1 MFKIMFVCHGNICRS
16 PMAEFVFKDIVKRQ
30 GRESD
35 FLIKSSATSNEEIGS
50 PVHYGTVR
58 KLSQYGIS
66 CAGKRAVR
74 LTREDYD
81 KYDLFVCMDSY
92 NLVNILK
99 IFGADSAGKIHL
111 MLEYV
116 GSNRD
121 VADPWYTGDFDKTYD
136 DIKSGCDAL
145 YKFLCQQ
152 VLK

>member
-1 MFKIMFVCHGNICRS
+1 
-16 PMAEFVFKDIVKRQ
+16 
-30 GRESD
+30 
-35 FLIKSSATSNEEIGS
+35 
-50 PVHYGTVR
+50 
-58 KLSQYGIS
+58 
-66 CAGKRAVR
+66 
-74 LTREDYD
+74 
-81 KYDLFVCMDSY
+81 MDSY
-92 NLVNILK
+92 NLVNMLK

-136 DIKSGCDAL
+136 DIKSGCEAL

>member
-1 MFKIMFVCHGNICRS
+1 
-16 PMAEFVFKDIVKRQ
+16 
-30 GRESD
+30 
-35 FLIKSSATSNEEIGS
+35 
-50 PVHYGTVR
+50 
-58 KLSQYGIS
+58 YGIS

-81 KYDLFVCMDSY
+81 NYDLFVVMDSY
-92 NLVNILK
+92 NLVNMLK
-99 IFGADSAGKIHL
+99 IFGADPAGKIHL

-136 DIKSGCDAL
+136 DIKNGCEAL
-145 YKFLCQQ
+145 YKFVCQQ